1 MPAPSKLSTA
11 LEVWSRRNSSMHAL
25 RLCGTA
31 SPEVR
36 PLLGGPLLLARLSY
50 SSTSCPVLADPGRRA
65 GTRSRGV
72 ARAAPAAGSPGWS
85 AYALGRGARGQA
97 SRPTASPHLR
107 LVSKLQAGAR
117 PESVST
123 WCPGALFPHK
133 PASEPP
139 EQRCE
144 RQEMQGGEQPRE
156 GWLWTPPKSD
166 RRMEGPPTA
175 IAPRVLT
182 CTGVP
187 GTDLRPCSTPAGPA
201 PPRREPWCCP
211 ERREKEAS

>member
-1 MPAPSKLSTA
+1 
-11 LEVWSRRNSSMHAL
+11 MHAL

-31 SPEVR
+31 SALVR
-36 PLLGGPLLLARLSY
+36 SPPRGPPPFSPSFLLFHQPPGARGPGLESRH
-50 SSTSCPVLADPGRRA
+50 TE
-65 GTRSRGV
+65 SRG
-72 ARAAPAAGSPGWS
+72 RSGGSDGWEPGWS

-97 SRPTASPHLR
+97 SRPAANPYL
-107 LVSKLQAGAR
+107 LQVSKLQAGAR

-123 WCPGALFPHK
+123 WCPGALFPRQ
-133 PASEPP
+133 PTSEPP

-144 RQEMQGGEQPRE
+144 RQETQGGEQPGE
-156 GWLWTPPKSD
+156 GCLWAS
-166 RRMEGPPTA
+166 RRATAGWRGAPTA

-182 CTGVP
+182 CTGAP
-187 GTDLRPCSTPAGPA
+187 GMDLRPCSTPAGPA